1 MAESI
6 KLYEDEI
13 RTLLS
18 IPDKERGQVVTA
30 LFRNCLHEEIP
41 ELNPMENAVFSLV
54 SGQVRRAEEL
64 SNKRKASANS
74 RWHSNANKEHNNA
87 SPMQNNANPENDNAK
102 SCTYTNTTT
111 NTNTSTITNT
121 PPTPSNEDGETTK
134 MQGQFD
140 RFWATYP
147 KKTAKQ
153 NALKAWQKLNPDD
166 KLTEE
171 ILLAL
176 EQQKK
181 SVQWQKDNGQFIPY
195 PATWLNGKR
204 WEDIIDPE
212 DGKGASENIM
222 RSDDSNEHSYDLQA
236 LVDYAMNNTPKI
248 KTDDDSHH

>member
-13 RTLLS
+13 RILLS
-18 IPDKERGQVVTA
+18 LSTEERDRIVTA
-30 LFRNCLHEEIP
+30 LFRDCIHEETT
-41 ELNPMENAVFSLV
+41 ELSPIENAVFALV

-64 SNKRKASANS
+64 SNKRRESANS
-74 RWHSNANKEHNNA
+74 RWRSNANKEYNNA
-87 SPMQNNANPENDNAK
+87 SSMQNNANPENDNAK

-111 NTNTSTITNT
+111 NTNTSTITDT

-212 DGKGASENIM
+212 DGKGVSENIM
-222 RSDDSNEHSYDLQA
+222 RSDDSGEHSYDLQA
-236 LVDYAMNNTPKI
+236 LVDYAMNYTPKI
-248 KTDDDSHH
+248 KPDGNSND